1 MPFKTLAF
9 LAGIFWFQQLQ
20 TLPKL
25 PHYGLLIAVG
35 LWCLYRHYIVLSALI
50 AGILWASLYATY
62 YRAQQQLATEI
73 IGPDVWV
80 RGVIMTVPQVDERR
94 VRFDFKL
101 SETLVGVPGRLKLSW
116 YKPMPTLRAGQIW
129 RFQVKLKAPHGLIN
143 PGGFDYE
150 RWLFTEGIGATGYV
164 RHAEQAELIGQERVW
179 QNINVLRQSI
189 AEQLSKQDSLMFIEL
204 LQALTIGYTDAI
216 KPEQW
221 QVLRNTGTLHLIAIS
236 GSHVSLLAGMSFWFV
251 RRCWVLLGEQQIVA
265 PHHVAAC
272 VAIATA
278 VFYALLAGF
287 EAPVQRAMWMLMVV
301 MLGIIGQKHLTVQQI
316 FILGLLG
323 ILAFDPLAVL
333 VPGFWLSFAT
343 VALLYYLFNARV
355 AKPGIL
361 VTSFKIHGLLALA
374 ILPLSLGF
382 FQQISLVAPLANLI
396 AVPII
401 TLLIVPLALLGVLL
415 LLLGFPLAPPLLCLV
430 DRMLQTLWSVL
441 ELLAQWKYASFH
453 GLSYPFYVLLLAGI
467 GILILCMP
475 KGLPGRYLGIFLGL
489 PLFCYKPAVPAEGEV
504 RFTLLDV
511 GQGLSAVVQTQQHVL
526 VYDTGI
532 KFSEFNDSAQS
543 VLLPFLAHEGI
554 THLDAIVIS
563 HGDNDHSGG
572 LATLLKTFKP
582 ETLYGSVSVN
592 ANTYPKQLCVQGQQ
606 WEWDNVV
613 FTMLGPGKEV
623 FEHANDNSCVL
634 KVATPYFSILL
645 TGDIELA
652 AEQQLVNQ
660 AKATLTSNVL
670 LAPHHGSNTS
680 SSLEF
685 LTYVK
690 PELILIPAGFQNQY
704 HFPHPAVIA
713 RYQAINTPWLN
724 VAEQGAISIETNQT
738 AFQLSSARNKY
749 AKYWHN

>member
-1 MPFKTLAF
+1 MPLKTIAF
-9 LAGIFWFQQLQ
+9 LAGILWFQQLR
-20 TLPKL
+20 TLPML
-25 PHYGLLIAVG
+25 QHYALLLVVAGWSV
-35 LWCLYRHYIVLSALI
+35 YRGYLVLAALI
-50 AGILWASLYATY
+50 AGILWAGLYATY
-62 YRAQQQLATEI
+62 YQAQQHLATEI
-73 IGPDVWV
+73 IGSNIWV
-80 RGVIMTVPQVDERR
+80 QGEIINVPQFDTRR

-101 SETLVGVPGRLKLSW
+101 SDPLPGVPKRLKLSW
-116 YKPMPTLRAGQIW
+116 YPPMPTLRAGQLW
-129 RFQVKLKAPHGLIN
+129 RLQVKLKAPHGLMN

-164 RHAEQAELIGQERVW
+164 RHAEQAQLLGQQAVW

-189 AEQLSKQDSLMFIEL
+189 AEQLSAQESLKRCEL

-216 KPEQW
+216 KSEQW

-236 GSHVSLLAGMSFWFV
+236 GSHVSLLAGLSFWLV
-251 RRCWVLLGEQQIVA
+251 RRVWVLLGEQNSSA
-265 PHHVAAC
+265 PHHVAAA

-287 EAPVQRAMWMLMVV
+287 EAPVQRAMWMLMVA
-301 MLGIIGQKHLTVQQI
+301 MFGIIGQKHLPVQHI

-333 VPGFWLSFAT
+333 LPGFWLSFAT
-343 VALLYYLFNARV
+343 VALLYYLLNARV
-355 AKPGIL
+355 AKPGLL
-361 VTSFKIHGLLALA
+361 VTTFKIHGLLALA

-401 TLLIVPLALLGVLL
+401 TLLIVPLALLGVLM
-415 LLLGFPLAPPLLCLV
+415 LLLGLPLAPPVLILV
-430 DRMLQTLWSVL
+430 DRILQYLWSLL
-441 ELLAQWKYASFH
+441 EIFGHWQYASIQ
-453 GLSYPFYVLLLAGI
+453 GLSYPFYLLLLAGM

-475 KGLPGRYLGIFLGL
+475 KGLPGRYLGIFLGV
-489 PLFCYKPAVPAEGEV
+489 PLFCYKPAVPALGEI

-511 GQGLSAVVQTQQHVL
+511 GQGLSAVVQTHTHVL

-532 KFSEFNDSAQS
+532 KFSAFSDSAQS
-543 VLLPFLAHEGI
+543 VLLPFLAHAGI
-554 THLDAIVIS
+554 THLDAVVIS

-572 LATLLKTFKP
+572 LATLLESFKP
-582 ETLYGSVSVN
+582 ELLYGSNSVN
-592 ANTYPKQLCVQGQQ
+592 ANAYPKRSCVQGQR
-606 WEWDNVV
+606 WEWDDVE
-613 FTMLGPGKEV
+613 FSMLGPSKEG
-623 FEHANDNSCVL
+623 FEQANDNSCVL
-634 KVATPYFSILL
+634 KVSTPYFAILL
-645 TGDIELA
+645 TGDIEQS
-652 AEQQLVNQ
+652 AEQWLNMS
-660 AKATLTSNVL
+660 AKEMLRSNVL

-685 LTYVK
+685 LTYVN

-704 HFPHPAVIA
+704 NFPHPAVIA
-713 RYQAINTPWLN
+713 RYQAINAQWLN